1 MKKQWEKD
9 IRDQLK
15 DFSKKAPEGLLYDI
29 KEEMIRRGLSS
40 APVTGRTHHIP
51 FIRIVSATTAI
62 ILLLLGISHL
72 WQEPSVLP
80 IIPKHTDSLQTVP
93 LLPVVTET
101 KVPKGLPVSNVS
113 NLIAKVDKTKPVPS
127 YAEKPLKE
135 EEHSPETISEDAK
148 EKKDKEQ
155 AEHPKER
162 DEQDIKETAKDNVLP
177 ISKTKWLYNVSRRKK
192 SSFSLGVYYS
202 GVIAQADSKNEAY
215 NLNSSPS
222 GSGQHPDTTNVSQ
235 SRCAPAIYNLT
246 GRPTHHIP
254 VKLGV
259 SFRYDLNERWN
270 LQSGLAYSYLA
281 SDISE
286 TTYNGVY
293 DTKQKLHYIGIP
305 LQIGYKIGKGKRFS
319 SYIATG
325 FQVEKLV
332 SGKADVRHSKE
343 GKLQCSYVQ
352 NVSDK
357 RLLYSALASFGVEY
371 DLGKKFSL
379 YAEPGFHYYFKN
391 GNNLQTHYNEKPLN
405 LNLTIGFRFHH
416 KTK

>member
-1 MKKQWEKD
+1 MKKKWDKD

-15 DFSKKAPEGLLYDI
+15 DFSKKAPEGLLDNV
-29 KEEMIRRGLSS
+29 KAEMLRRGLSS
-40 APVTGRTHHIP
+40 TPVTDQPRHIP
-51 FIRIVSATTAI
+51 LTRIASVAAAL

-80 IIPKHTDSLQTVP
+80 TLSEHTDSFQTVTPPPIVSETEVQESQP
-93 LLPVVTET
+93 L
-101 KVPKGLPVSNVS
+101 VSNPS
-113 NLIAKVDKTKPVPS
+113 GLIAKVAKKASSNSDILFPKEENTPQVNNEEVK
-127 YAEKPLKE
+127 KE
-135 EEHSPETISEDAK
+135 EERK
-148 EKKDKEQ
+148 EKEQ
-155 AEHPKER
+155 P
-162 DEQDIKETAKDNVLP
+162 KDNEQQETKKEYVETS
-177 ISKTKWLYNVSRRKK
+177 SKPKWTYNVSSRKK
-192 SSFSLGVYYS
+192 SSISIGVYYS
-202 GVIAQADSKNEAY
+202 GVVAQVNPKIQMDSDISIPAPGVDKDSTE
-215 NLNSSPS
+215 
-222 GSGQHPDTTNVSQ
+222 VSQ

-246 GRPTHHIP
+246 GRATHHIP
-254 VKLGV
+254 VKLGF

-270 LQSGLAYSYLA
+270 LQSGLTYSYLA

-286 TTYNGVY
+286 TAYNGVY

-305 LQIGYKIGKGKRFS
+305 LQIGYKIGEGKRFS
-319 SYIATG
+319 SYIAAG

-332 SGKADVRHSKE
+332 SGKADVRHSKN
-343 GKLQCSYVQ
+343 GQLQCSYIQ

-371 DLGKKFSL
+371 YLSKKFSL